1 MRCKIMT
8 VLFIILGILMII
20 SGISFMATPLIT
32 FISSGYVIAIMALV
46 YGITGIIRA
55 ITRKEYGLI
64 FVFDILSALLGI
76 LVLFIPQLTLLIDSA
91 NLVIFAIWF
100 IVMGVISIINAVT
113 VTKATGSG
121 LWVLQL
127 IFGILGIL
135 LGIFSFSQPLVSAL
149 TIGIMIGI
157 YFIEVGIT
165 MIITGAAAKQG

>member
-1 MRCKIMT
+1 M
-8 VLFIILGILMII
+8 
-20 SGISFMATPLIT
+20 
-32 FISSGYVIAIMALV
+32 
-46 YGITGIIRA
+46 
-55 ITRKEYGLI
+55 
-64 FVFDILSALLGI
+64 FVFDILSTLLGI
-76 LVLFIPQLTLLIDSA
+76 IVLCVPQLTLLIDGA

-165 MIITGAAAKQG
+165 MIIAGAAAKQA

>member
-1 MRCKIMT
+1 MT

-46 YGITGIIRA
+46 YGITGIIRSV
-55 ITRKEYGLI
+55 IRKEYGLL

-135 LGIFSFSQPLVSAL
+135 LGIFSFSQPLVSAI
-149 TIGIMIGI
+149 TIGIMIGL

-165 MIITGAAAKQG
+165 MIIAGAAAKQA

>member
-1 MRCKIMT
+1 M
-8 VLFIILGILMII
+8 
-20 SGISFMATPLIT
+20 
-32 FISSGYVIAIMALV
+32 
-46 YGITGIIRA
+46 
-55 ITRKEYGLI
+55 
-64 FVFDILSALLGI
+64 FVFDILSTLLGI
-76 LVLFIPQLTLLIDSA
+76 IVLCVPQLTLLIDGA

-165 MIITGAAAKQG
+165 MIIAGAAAKQAYVKTPLAHRPHDHTDPTAERFKHIPPLCQLFRYHTYS